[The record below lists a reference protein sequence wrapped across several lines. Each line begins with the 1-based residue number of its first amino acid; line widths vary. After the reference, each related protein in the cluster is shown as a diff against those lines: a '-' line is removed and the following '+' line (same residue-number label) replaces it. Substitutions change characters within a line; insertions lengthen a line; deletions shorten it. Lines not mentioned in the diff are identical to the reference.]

1 MLKYALHKINIAE
14 VFIYIL
20 ASFKFG
26 VWGSEDGTDVQK
38 HVEVVEDHAF

>member
-1 MLKYALHKINIAE
+1 MLKYALHTINIAE

-26 VWGSEDGTDVQK
+26 VWGPEYDTDVQK
-38 HVEVVEDHAF
+38 HVGEVEDHV

>member
-1 MLKYALHKINIAE
+1 MLKYPLQTINIAE

-38 HVEVVEDHAF
+38 HVGVVEDQVF